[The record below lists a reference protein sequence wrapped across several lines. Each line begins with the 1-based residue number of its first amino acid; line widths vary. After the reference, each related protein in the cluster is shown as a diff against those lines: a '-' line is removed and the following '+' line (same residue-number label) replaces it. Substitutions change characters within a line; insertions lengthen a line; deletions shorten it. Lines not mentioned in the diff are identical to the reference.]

1 MSTNTAQNF
10 ETAPSAAAPSSERRP
25 VYRPAVDVFESESAY
40 VITADLPGVADGDV
54 EITVER
60 NLLTLSAKPAPR
72 TRSDHRRVFGEV
84 AHGDYHRAFTL
95 PEEVNREAITATLK
109 NGVLSLT
116 VPKAAATLPRKITVQ
131 KAA

>member
-1 MSTNTAQNF
+1 MNAARNIETSQAP
-10 ETAPSAAAPSSERRP
+10 TAPATEPRR
-25 VYRPAVDVFESESAY
+25 VIRPAVDVVENESAY
-40 VITADLPGVADGDV
+40 VITADLPGVSEGDI

-60 NLLTLSAKPAPR
+60 DVLTLTARPAPR
-72 TRSDHRRVFGEV
+72 TRGDYRRVFSEV

-95 PEEVNREAITATLK
+95 PEQVDREGIAATLK

-116 VPKAAATLPRKITVQ
+116 VPKAAARLPRKITVE